1 MANRINH
8 LSPGTINIKA
18 QVGRTILGRKSLL
31 ITIFIIILLVVYC
44 LLGMSYLKQRKEHQ
58 ALTSQIAEVTQTL
71 REIPKPPQDLEQRL
85 AAAQTL
91 LAAEQ
96 SSFPS
101 KIDTTQVINTTLEL
115 AEACGVKAIPM
126 ATQPWSI
133 ETVGEHSYHV
143 LRLTVAVEGSFSQL
157 VTFVSQLEKGEY
169 VTLVMENLSAAWST
183 EQTEE
188 ETIPVTGSLK
198 LAIYTQSPSSD

>member
-1 MANRINH
+1 MADRINQ
-8 LSPGTINIKA
+8 LSPGTLNIKTKA
-18 QVGRTILGRKSLL
+18 GRAILAKGRLL
-31 ITIFIIILLVVYC
+31 IPILITLLVMVYC
-44 LLGMSYLKQRKEHQ
+44 LLGMGYLKQRQEQ
-58 ALTSQIAEVTQTL
+58 QELTTQITEVTQTL
-71 REIPKPPQDLEQRL
+71 SEIPKPPQDLEQQL

-101 KIDTTQVINTTLEL
+101 QIDTTQVINTILAQ

-169 VTLVMENLSAAWST
+169 VTLVMENLSATWST
-183 EQTEE
+183 EQTDE
-188 ETIPVTGSLK
+188 ETIPVTSSLK

>member
-31 ITIFIIILLVVYC
+31 VTIFIVTLLMLYC
-44 LLGMSYLKQRKEHQ
+44 ILGMSYLKQLKEHQ
-58 ALTSQIAEVTQTL
+58 ALTSQITEVTQTL
-71 REIPKPPQDLEQRL
+71 SEIPKPPQDLEQQL

-101 KIDTTQVINTTLEL
+101 QIDTTQVINTIL
-115 AEACGVKAIPM
+115 AQAKSCGVKATPM
-126 ATQPWSI
+126 VTQPWST
-133 ETVGEHSYHV
+133 ETLGEHSYPV

-157 VTFVSQLEKGEY
+157 VTFVSQLDQGGY
-169 VTLVMENLSAAWST
+169 VTLVMENLSATWST